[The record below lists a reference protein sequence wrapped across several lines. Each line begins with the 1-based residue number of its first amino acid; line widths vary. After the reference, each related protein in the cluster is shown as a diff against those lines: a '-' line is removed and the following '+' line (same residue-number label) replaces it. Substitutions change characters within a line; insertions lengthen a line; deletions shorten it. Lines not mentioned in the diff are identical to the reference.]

1 MYCVRN
7 LLLDVV
13 AELRFMEEKIKH
25 YWSALGIGFV
35 TIQIYSGGSNM
46 NN

>member
-1 MYCVRN
+1 MYCLCN

-25 YWSALGIGFV
+25 YWSALGIGCV
-35 TIQIYSGGSNM
+35 SPNVAIQVPMI
-46 NN
+46 